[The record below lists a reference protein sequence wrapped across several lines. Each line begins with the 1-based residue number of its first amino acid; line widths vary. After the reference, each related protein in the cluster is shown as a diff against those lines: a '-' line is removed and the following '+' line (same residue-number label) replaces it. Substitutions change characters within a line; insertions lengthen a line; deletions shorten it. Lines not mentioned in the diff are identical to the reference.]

1 MCHSDRS
8 VNGNDGFNLGLGGVL
23 VATFLT
29 LQQEVGAQVGLDP
42 SITNQATLLKRWLNN
57 SQQIILRSFEWPF
70 LRSPT
75 PLVIQTVTDI
85 TTGTV
90 ATIAGSAT
98 ITFSSAPTV
107 SVAGRFIQTSSSQ
120 DWYKIT
126 THSALSTSATL
137 EIAAIYTAP
146 AATYTVRKLYYS
158 TSSSVDRIIQIFQD
172 ILPYQLL
179 ESTPEYFQSF
189 NPGFL
194 SSGTPRLYCMAGIDS
209 SSGAGVPQFR
219 LWPNPDAVLN
229 LRIDYLTVATDMVAD
244 ADISVIPAKWHTT
257 VLVEGAKAQGYS
269 FLDDSRYAAS
279 ATLFDGMIESMKT
292 EYDIGMHRH
301 RVMTAADN
309 QPVGGNL
316 GYMPL
321 PFNYPRNS

>member
-1 MCHSDRS
+1 MAS
-8 VNGNDGFNLGLGGVL
+8 
-23 VATFLT
+23 FLT
-29 LQQEVGAQVGLDP
+29 LRQELGAQCGLDDTI
-42 SITNQATLLKRWLNN
+42 SNQSTLLKRWLNN
-57 SQQIILRSFEWPF
+57 AQQIILRSFEWPF
-70 LRSPT
+70 LRNPT

-90 ATIAGSAT
+90 ATTSGSTA

-107 SVAGRFIQTSSSQ
+107 SVAGRFIQTSSSN

-126 THSALSTSATL
+126 AHTASSTSATI
-137 EIAAIYTAP
+137 EIGAITTAA

-158 TSSSVDRIIQIFQD
+158 TSTNVDRIIQVFQD
-172 ILPYQLL
+172 VLPYQLL
-179 ESTPEYFQSF
+179 ETTPEYFQSF

-209 SSGAGVPQFR
+209 SAGVGTPQFR
-219 LWPNPDAVLN
+219 LWPNPDAVIN
-229 LRIDYLTVATDMVAD
+229 LRIDYFTVATDMSAD

-257 VLVEGAKAQGYS
+257 TLLEGAKAQAYS
-269 FLDDSRYAAS
+269 FLDDSRYGGS
-279 ATLFDGMIESMKT
+279 IQLFNALIEEMKT
-292 EYDIGMHRH
+292 EYENSLHRH